1 MQMVGCSFRGILII
15 FISGNSTRKALA
27 PDTKQGEGLS
37 KCYSSTGLFHSHRF
51 RQVSRPVYI
60 FPFEQGD
67 MVG

>member
-1 MQMVGCSFRGILII
+1 MVRCPFRGILTI

-27 PDTKQGEGLS
+27 PNSKQGEELS

-51 RQVSRPVYI
+51 RQVSRLVYV

-67 MVG
+67 MVGK